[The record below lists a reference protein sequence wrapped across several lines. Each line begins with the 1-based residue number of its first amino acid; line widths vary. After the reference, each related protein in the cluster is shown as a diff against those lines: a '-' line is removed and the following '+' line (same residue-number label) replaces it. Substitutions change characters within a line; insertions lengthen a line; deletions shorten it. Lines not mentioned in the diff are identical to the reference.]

1 MVLGLGYRSGMDVGC
16 NEEMLNPGLAGWR
29 LAVQGVQKA
38 DEAFV
43 VVNDNELNRRFSD

>member
-16 NEEMLNPGLAGWR
+16 NEEMLNPGLAVWR

-38 DEAFV
+38 DEAFRSCERQRV
-43 VVNDNELNRRFSD
+43 ETEVQ